1 MSHMTTH
8 CATRHIWY
16 HIWHTYYAM
25 RSLTI
30 LWYHWRYCDI
40 TDTYD
45 ITKFNSSHMISNM
58 TSHTIPW
65 CHWRYCDIT
74 DDIMTSYSD
83 IITSYPDI
91 MTSYAHIMT
100 SYVFNCSVS
109 WIWTRWTRKQYW
121 VWWGHGTCVVPAYAR
136 GRLGLTWVELVKWFC
151 WSKFGLHVSGFI
163 AVKLWVLFCLES
175 FCQKATMLSF
185 CGPVFFLLPDFLI
198 SSPIFWIFGCWKM
211 WGPPI

>member
-1 MSHMTTH
+1 MWHHNVADSSHGQQGVNKHKDFYKMSLRHIWH
-8 CATRHIWY
+8 HKNATRHIWPY
-16 HIWHTYYAM
+16 IP
-25 RSLTI
+25 
-30 LWYHWRYCDI
+30 
-40 TDTYD
+40 
-45 ITKFNSSHMISNM
+45 F
-58 TSHTIPW
+58 PW

-83 IITSYPDI
+83 N
-91 MTSYAHIMT
+91 MTSYANVMT
-100 SYVFNCSVS
+100 SYVFVCSGS

-136 GRLGLTWVELVKWFC
+136 GRLGLTWVKLVKWFC

-175 FCQKATMLSF
+175 FCQKAAMLSF
-185 CGPVFFLLPDFLI
+185 CGPGFFNLPDFLI